1 MTVCDKC
8 VMSDSKDLEEV
19 KLDES
24 MCDKSSMPPES
35 MTSNSKGRETK
46 LDLQSKISDL
56 ELENVL
62 LQEEC

>member
-1 MTVCDKC
+1 
-8 VMSDSKDLEEV
+8 MSELKDLEEV

-24 MCDKSSMPPES
+24 TCDKSSMTPDS
-35 MTSNSKGRETK
+35 MTSNSKGRETR

-56 ELENVL
+56 ELENVS